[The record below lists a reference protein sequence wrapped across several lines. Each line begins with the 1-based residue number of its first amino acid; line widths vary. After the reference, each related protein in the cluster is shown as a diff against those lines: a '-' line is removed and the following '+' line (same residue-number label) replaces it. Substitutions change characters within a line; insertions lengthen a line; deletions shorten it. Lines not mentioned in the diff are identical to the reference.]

1 MVVTTR
7 AVLRFHPDSKEMVL
21 ASYHP
26 GLTPQAVLGDTG
38 FPVDA
43 DGAVETI
50 PPSPEELR
58 ILREKVDPERIFLR

>member
-1 MVVTTR
+1 MY
-7 AVLRFHPDSKEMVL
+7 L

-26 GLTPQAVLGDTG
+26 GLTPQAVLDDTG
-38 FPVDA
+38 FSVDA